1 MIDFVRDEI
10 EKAGATNFRSEMA
23 EQAIL
28 ARMLTY
34 SKEAELHASELS
46 EHDFTVPVYGK
57 LFRAIQAV
65 VAQQMGV
72 DFVTVDTA
80 LHGLYPQEHGALSDT
95 MVTVTEVMSLTGH
108 RIDDYISIVKDLS
121 TRRRSI
127 SSFEGILTS
136 LKDPTR
142 DINEVLEQART
153 ESSEIQ
159 RGRHKW
165 QTMQD
170 VLLSA
175 YDYII
180 ARSTGKIKSISTGV
194 DNVDRLI
201 GGFFGGELTV
211 IGARP
216 AVGKSAFGANIALSA
231 ARQGFKVAIVSRE
244 MTDIQYGSRMLA
256 RESWVDG
263 MNLRKAEINGDD
275 WARIAK
281 SMNDL
286 STLPVE
292 FMFSVRTVEELVSEV
307 TRRVQHGEL
316 DMLVVDYLQ
325 LMETQARFNAEHLRV
340 GFISTT
346 LKHLATD
353 CNIPIIALAQV
364 NRDSDGQMPTMRNL
378 KASGDIEQDA
388 DGVIF
393 LHRPSSANDPYIDP
407 RDREYFDSY
416 ENQGLTY
423 ICIYVAKQRQGTTG
437 KACVLFDAA
446 HMQYIEIDRGRES

>member
-165 QTMQD
+165 QSLQD
-170 VLLSA
+170 VLINT
-175 YDYII
+175 YDYLIK
-180 ARSTGKIKSISTGV
+180 RQQGKIKAVTTGI
-194 DNVDRLI
+194 DNIDNLI

-216 AVGKSAFGANIALSA
+216 AVGKSAFGANIAMAA
-231 ARQGFKVAIVSRE
+231 ARKGQRVAIVSRE
-244 MTDIQYGSRMLA
+244 MTDIQYGSRIMA
-256 RESWVDG
+256 RQGDVDG
-263 MNLRKAEINGDD
+263 MKLRKGDINPDD
-275 WARIAK
+275 WTHIATA
-281 SMNDL
+281 MND
-286 STLPVE
+286 TAALPIE
-292 FMFSVRTVEELVSEV
+292 FMFTARTVEDIVAEA
-307 TRRVQHGEL
+307 TRKAQRGEL
-316 DMLVVDYLQ
+316 DMLIVDYLQ
-325 LMETQARFNAEHLRV
+325 LMETRKQFQQEHLRV
-340 GFISTT
+340 GYISTT

-353 CNIPIIALAQV
+353 CNIPVIALAQV
-364 NRDSDGQMPTMRNL
+364 NRDSDGQMPTLRSL

-393 LHRPSSANDPYIDP
+393 LHRPSSTNDPYVDP
-407 RDREYFDSY
+407 RDKEYFEGYEAMGLSY
-416 ENQGLTY
+416 L
-423 ICIYVAKQRQGTTG
+423 CIYVAKQRQGATG
-437 KACVLFDAA
+437 KACVIFDPA
-446 HMQYIEIDRGRES
+446 HMRYMEIDRRRDS